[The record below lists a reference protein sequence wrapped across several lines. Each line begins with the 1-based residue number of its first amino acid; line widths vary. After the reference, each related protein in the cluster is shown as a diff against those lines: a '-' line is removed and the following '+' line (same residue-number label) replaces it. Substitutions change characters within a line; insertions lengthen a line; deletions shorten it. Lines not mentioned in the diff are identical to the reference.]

1 MIKLALANDNT
12 IPPDITEAISDLL
25 EGRLAMNQTVS
36 ADEPLLMTMTA
47 AANLLGVSRV
57 TMWRMVKTGILKPV
71 EITPRVF
78 RMSRHDIKK
87 FVDRHSK
94 YLPVKRGPG
103 MQANTP
109 PATVS

>member
-1 MIKLALANDNT
+1 MIRLALANDNT
-12 IPPDITEAISDLL
+12 IPPDITEAISNLL
-25 EGRLAMNQTVS
+25 EGRLAMNQIVS

-47 AANLLGVSRV
+47 AAEFLGVSRV
-57 TMWRMVKTGILKPV
+57 TMWRMVKDGILKPI

-78 RMSRHDIKK
+78 RISRHDINK

-103 MQANTP
+103 RQANTT
-109 PATVS
+109 PATVR